1 LAPHYSAAAGTSR
14 LTIRNLL
21 VGGAHEK
28 FGMTTHAPPTVITTE
43 LPDAKANRPWRWML
57 AVDAVIAIGGI
68 LFTVFADSPRYPGY
82 MHLLVTYHFGF
93 VRRALIGTILS
104 AFIDKVPLWY
114 VYAIATVA
122 WLVALALFVAA
133 FRKAFGFKQQ
143 NFSLFVFM
151 IGSPFFFKN
160 FAIALG
166 HFDIYGCI
174 WALVALLIPA
184 SSLYPLI
191 IAAGCVVLI
200 LIHHLQFLLYIPTI
214 VFIVLVRYGILQSP
228 SLGKAIYGLILVS
241 LVLIAFVAAALF
253 GRMPV
258 PVDTFLAYVS
268 AHASDPIDPSNAVMW
283 YSTIGQEVSASWERL
298 PLHALRFPVYAVL
311 IALHLPVA
319 RTLKSM
325 IAGLPTVF
333 LRSATVAAVAAISLG
348 YVAIGVVA
356 HDYSRWVS
364 SWAVCMFLTMH
375 AVRLLPSSKPG
386 ADPPLRADKTE
397 NVVLGW
403 IVTVIPRVGIAMPF

>member
-184 SSLYPLI
+184 SSLYPL
-191 IAAGCVVLI
+191 
-200 LIHHLQFLLYIPTI
+200 
-214 VFIVLVRYGILQSP
+214 R
-228 SLGKAIYGLILVS
+228 
-241 LVLIAFVAAALF
+241 
-253 GRMPV
+253 
-258 PVDTFLAYVS
+258 
-268 AHASDPIDPSNAVMW
+268 
-283 YSTIGQEVSASWERL
+283 
-298 PLHALRFPVYAVL
+298 
-311 IALHLPVA
+311 
-319 RTLKSM
+319 
-325 IAGLPTVF
+325 
-333 LRSATVAAVAAISLG
+333 
-348 YVAIGVVA
+348 
-356 HDYSRWVS
+356 
-364 SWAVCMFLTMH
+364 
-375 AVRLLPSSKPG
+375 
-386 ADPPLRADKTE
+386 
-397 NVVLGW
+397 
-403 IVTVIPRVGIAMPF
+403 

>member
-1 LAPHYSAAAGTSR
+1 MALGPHYSAAAGTSR

-68 LFTVFADSPRYPGY
+68 LSTVFVDSPRYPGY

-184 SSLYPLI
+184 SSLYPL
-191 IAAGCVVLI
+191 
-200 LIHHLQFLLYIPTI
+200 
-214 VFIVLVRYGILQSP
+214 R
-228 SLGKAIYGLILVS
+228 
-241 LVLIAFVAAALF
+241 
-253 GRMPV
+253 
-258 PVDTFLAYVS
+258 
-268 AHASDPIDPSNAVMW
+268 
-283 YSTIGQEVSASWERL
+283 
-298 PLHALRFPVYAVL
+298 
-311 IALHLPVA
+311 
-319 RTLKSM
+319 
-325 IAGLPTVF
+325 
-333 LRSATVAAVAAISLG
+333 
-348 YVAIGVVA
+348 
-356 HDYSRWVS
+356 
-364 SWAVCMFLTMH
+364 
-375 AVRLLPSSKPG
+375 
-386 ADPPLRADKTE
+386 
-397 NVVLGW
+397 
-403 IVTVIPRVGIAMPF
+403 